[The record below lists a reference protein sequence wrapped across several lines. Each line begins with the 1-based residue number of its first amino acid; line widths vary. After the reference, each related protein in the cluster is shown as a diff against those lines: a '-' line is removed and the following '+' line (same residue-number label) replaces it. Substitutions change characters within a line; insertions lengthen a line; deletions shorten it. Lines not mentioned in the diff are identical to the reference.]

1 MSDRQAEIRRLIVQL
16 QDEKRQKLTA
26 QRILRAALEEHRL
39 DVDDLETRLTDLQ
52 QDYEF
57 NHKQG
62 TWYRHTVETAH
73 VASID
78 SISFVIVYMNL
89 HRWSFVFFLIV
100 QDCTGGMKRY
110 VVAVVQAWYEREVN
124 GCFSPFCLPSAR
136 RLYGIFDAAENPL
149 KCEIIV

>member
-26 QRILRAALEEHRL
+26 QRILRAAQEEHRL

-62 TWYRHTVETAH
+62 TWYRHGRNSTRRFYWFNFVREP
-73 VASID
+73 ASLGIRVFSD
-78 SISFVIVYMNL
+78 SARLYRRYEEI
-89 HRWSFVFFLIV
+89 
-100 QDCTGGMKRY
+100 CGGSGTSL
-110 VVAVVQAWYEREVN
+110 WYECEVN
-124 GCFSPFCLPSAR
+124 GCFSPFCLPSPLS
-136 RLYGIFDAAENPL
+136 RLYGIFEAAENPL
-149 KCEIIV
+149 KFEIIV